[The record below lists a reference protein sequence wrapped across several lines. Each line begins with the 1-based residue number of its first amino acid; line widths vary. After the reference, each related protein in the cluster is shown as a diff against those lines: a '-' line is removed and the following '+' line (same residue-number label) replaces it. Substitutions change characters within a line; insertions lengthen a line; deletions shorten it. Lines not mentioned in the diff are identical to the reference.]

1 MILICNPPEP
11 FPEEGKIQVFPS
23 IYDPLPP
30 ITPAP
35 PTPIYI
41 QFIPESRVIIN
52 LLSHVTR
59 GTSTRP
65 CLFAQG
71 QQLLLDQL
79 GLPHVLLQ
87 SYGK

>member
-30 ITPAP
+30 ITTAP

-52 LLSHVTR
+52 LLSMSGVELAHDHVYSPKANNSCL
-59 GTSTRP
+59 TS
-65 CLFAQG
+65 
-71 QQLLLDQL
+71 
-79 GLPHVLLQ
+79 
-87 SYGK
+87 